1 MLKAAHEWYLSAES
15 VSSFLR
21 QKKQKVS
28 YYWMILS
35 YIFWFRKEMDVEG
48 PSQAALEK
56 QTRVLGKHAMQH
68 HVSDVQH
75 GRFLYPKL
83 AEQKTCHVFTDG
95 RNFCIRLVLLVY
107 PIIYIG
113 VFTLT
118 ASPFVALQI
127 RAKPLNTF
135 QKIKSRRKKTFWGF
149 RPKKAKSSGTT
160 YWPQK
165 SRPHTKITRKSPQN
179 SKQTSP
185 QHHLHQKFSPNFA
198 GKFWPRDNGWIDW
211 SRIGNVDRP
220 CEDVPHWQHP
230 GAQLKRLSS
239 ATLEAGNI

>member
-1 MLKAAHEWYLSAES
+1 MLKTAHEWYLSAES
-15 VSSFLR
+15 VSSFPEA
-21 QKKQKVS
+21 KKTEGTLLLDDFV
-28 YYWMILS
+28 I
-35 YIFWFRKEMDVEG
+35 IFLVLERDGCGRPK
-48 PSQAALEK
+48 PSSSRETNSGAWK
-56 QTRVLGKHAMQH
+56 TCHAH

-127 RAKPLNTF
+127 RAKPLTTF
-135 QKIKSRRKKTFWGF
+135 QKIKAVGKKPSEAFGPKKT
-149 RPKKAKSSGTT
+149 KSSGTT

-165 SRPHTKITRKSPQN
+165 SRPHTKITRKSFKTN
-179 SKQTSP
+179 ITSTSP
-185 QHHLHQKFSPNFA
+185 TPKIFTKFCRKVLAKGQWLDWLVKDRKRGSSMWGCAALTASRCPAEKTFLRKHLN
-198 GKFWPRDNGWIDW
+198 
-211 SRIGNVDRP
+211 
-220 CEDVPHWQHP
+220 
-230 GAQLKRLSS
+230 SS
-239 ATLEAGNI
+239 L

>member
-1 MLKAAHEWYLSAES
+1 MLKTAHEWYLSAES
-15 VSSFLR
+15 VSSFPEA
-21 QKKQKVS
+21 KKTEGTLLLDDFV
-28 YYWMILS
+28 I
-35 YIFWFRKEMDVEG
+35 IFLVLERDGCGRPK
-48 PSQAALEK
+48 PSSSRETNSGAWK
-56 QTRVLGKHAMQH
+56 TCHAH

-118 ASPFVALQI
+118 SSPFVALQI
-127 RAKPLNTF
+127 RAKPLTTF
-135 QKIKSRRKKTFWGF
+135 QKIKAVGKKPSEAFGQ
-149 RPKKAKSSGTT
+149 KKPNLLALLTDLKKVDPT
-160 YWPQK
+160 QK
-165 SRPHTKITRKSPQN
+165 SHEN
-179 SKQTSP
+179 HSKQTSP

-220 CEDVPHWQHP
+220 CEDVPHWPHP